1 MDEVPEYYT
10 KRIILSREEEIE
22 LVLAAKN
29 GDKEARDKLVMA
41 NLSLVHYL
49 AKQKRQHK
57 DLEILDHGVQGILI
71 SIEKFDLSRGYRF
84 ATFAMHWIIHQI
96 IEGLQLK
103 NNLSKMSHKTRQDC
117 IERHLMNPIDLS
129 ENVFY
134 NLHSVLP
141 SIEKDLTKFQMKEDV
156 RRSLTT
162 LTEREVDILYNHVM
176 EESCTLSD
184 LGVKYGLSRERI
196 RQVEEE
202 ALKKLRFK
210 LRNWKN
216 FPDDDER

>member
-1 MDEVPEYYT
+1 
-10 KRIILSREEEIE
+10 
-22 LVLAAKN
+22 
-29 GDKEARDKLVMA
+29 
-41 NLSLVHYL
+41 
-49 AKQKRQHK
+49 
-57 DLEILDHGVQGILI
+57 
-71 SIEKFDLSRGYRF
+71 
-84 ATFAMHWIIHQI
+84 
-96 IEGLQLK
+96 
-103 NNLSKMSHKTRQDC
+103 
-117 IERHLMNPIDLS
+117 
-129 ENVFY
+129 
-134 NLHSVLP
+134 
-141 SIEKDLTKFQMKEDV
+141 MKEDV